1 MDSLTWRATCAS
13 SFAFVADFLKAAI
26 VLHEVLEIH
35 PSDRVVYIAAL
46 QQCIFNAGRAIL
58 ERMIRLE
65 ARSTLVSSS
74 SRSRLPSF
82 TSTCR
87 SLWAMVFAF
96 ILHGPRLTVFR
107 SASDG
112 LEFRR
117 QVGEFSRVCESSKT
131 HRLSQLIRAERS
143 SNGS

>member
-35 PSDRVVYIAAL
+35 PSDRVVYFAAL
-46 QQCIFNAGRAIL
+46 QQFIFNAGRALL
-58 ERMIRLE
+58 ERIIRLE

-87 SLWAMVFAF
+87 SLWDKTLSMVFPF
-96 ILHGPRLTVFR
+96 ILRGPRLTVFR

-117 QVGEFSRVCESSKT
+117 QVGGFSRECEKFKNSPLVPAHPS
-131 HRLSQLIRAERS
+131 
-143 SNGS
+143 